1 MLAKQLNQ
9 FLSNMNLYSTE
20 PLTAPALTPL
30 SNREIASSSQNW
42 VQLASMLPLFVDT
55 SLESAPGDPEV

>member
-20 PLTAPALTPL
+20 PLTPPALTPL
-30 SNREIASSSQNW
+30 SNMEIASSSQNW

-55 SLESAPGDPEV
+55 